1 MINSCGFSSQSMRYV
16 LDLFKTQMRNNIFN
30 GFIILMRIT
39 YFLSKKIRK
48 KKNTPIKLVSV
59 LALINFLSILLEKKE
74 LISEL

>member
-30 GFIILMRIT
+30 RFIILMRTT

-48 KKNTPIKLVSV
+48 KKHPHKVG
-59 LALINFLSILLEKKE
+59 
-74 LISEL
+74 ISFGSN